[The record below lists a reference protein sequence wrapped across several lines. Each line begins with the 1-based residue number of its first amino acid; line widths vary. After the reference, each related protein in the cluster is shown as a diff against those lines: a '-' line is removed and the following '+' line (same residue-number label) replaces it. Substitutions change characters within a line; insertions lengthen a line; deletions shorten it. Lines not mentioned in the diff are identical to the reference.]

1 MRPIQLKLSGL
12 HSYRELQVIDFEKL
26 CEAGLFGIFG
36 PTGSGKS
43 TILDAITLALYGQV
57 VRQGGKS
64 HPQEALNQLEQRL
77 FVSFTFEIGQAEER
91 RRFVIEREFG
101 LDKKGNKRQPEV
113 RLIECARDEG
123 EEDRVIESKSTA
135 VTQTIES
142 LIGLTLQDFTRA
154 VVLPQGQFARFLTLK
169 SSERNDMLQR
179 MFHLHEYGE
188 KLSEQIRAQY
198 EQNKQE
204 RHRLD
209 IELAA
214 LGDVGPEAL
223 EAAQKE
229 WETASEL
236 EQAYR
241 EQAQNLAEQKRE
253 KEQVYQWQQELS
265 VISQRLQAWKA
276 QSDEIE
282 LLAKKAKDIEASLQI
297 WPQLERA
304 RQLKQE
310 MLTLQD
316 TLARY
321 KTEHAA
327 AAQNQQEAERHYQVA
342 AESLRKE
349 EPALIEQKSK
359 LEEAVAWEQE
369 LAALQNELTAG
380 EGELFKL
387 QAELEQQAA
396 RIIKDESTLAGLQEE
411 LKRLEEQLLAATVS
425 PERRQFLQDL
435 RDRKLAWEQERRKY
449 RELSEEYASTE
460 TQTQAMKQ
468 QVTAL
473 HAALLDAVKLREEV
487 QQQLSALEAAPAIDE
502 QEIEKTRDTLT
513 QVIALGKEWRE
524 KLQLQADWQ
533 RRWDQ
538 GESEWQ
544 AAEAAIRAAEAQ
556 REAVD
561 KEHIQSKLELEEV
574 RKAWLDWQRA
584 HMARSLRAT
593 LVPGEPCS
601 VCGSTHHPYR
611 EHDRDD
617 LLLQGEADS
626 RQWESRIARAEE
638 KVRETEQLRA
648 NAMEQEQR
656 SKVEFAALQQ
666 RKASLSEEGT
676 SIQTRITQ
684 LIAESAALGEPWK
697 VAGIDQLLQRYK
709 EVEETLRHQMQERER
724 RKGQIEEFRLRLQT
738 VREQEVTQQLAYEKQ
753 ATMLQQ
759 SEEKREQLQ
768 GRVKI
773 AEEAYQRLEAD
784 LRQRS
789 HEHEVPLEQIDA
801 EFARLQEQD
810 QQRDRLQA
818 ERNQREEQRKQLQAA
833 LDAAKQQQGEVA
845 VREAALRERI
855 RERKLLWEEK
865 QKRWQERTQGEPA
878 ASRLQ
883 DASLRLQALRSGIE
897 QAESTRQQAGKLL
910 QEVQERLLK
919 TEEAVAQRSRQQSE
933 ADTELSL
940 LLRKH
945 GFEDP
950 QHIDQ
955 LYAQREQLPGYQSR
969 IQEYH
974 TTVDRL
980 TYEAQRLMDKLDGRS
995 ITEEEWLAMKQGWEE
1010 LDQLFQTAKESVAI
1024 ARQAVTRIMENH
1036 EKWQA
1041 LQAQLQDVADEQSRL
1056 EELRKLFEGKAF
1068 VQFIAEERLAAI
1080 ARDASYHLK
1089 RMTKNRYALELGDDG
1104 EFVLRDEGTGGIRR
1118 PVSTLSGGETFLT
1131 SLALALAL
1139 SVEIQMRGGRL
1150 EFFFLD
1156 EGFGTLDPE
1165 LLEVVMDALE
1175 RLRMDHFTIGLI
1187 SHVPELRNRM
1197 PRRLVITPAE
1207 PLGAGSRIELEME

>member
-91 RRFVIEREFG
+91 RRFIIEREFG

-113 RLIECARDEG
+113 RLIECAREEG
-123 EEDRVIESKSTA
+123 AEDRVIESKSTA
-135 VTQTIES
+135 VTQAIES

-188 KLSEQIRAQY
+188 KLSEQIRSQY

-204 RHRLD
+204 RHRLEID
-209 IELAA
+209 LAA

-229 WETASEL
+229 WETASEM

-241 EQAQNLAEQKRE
+241 EQTKNLAELKRE

-265 VISQRLQAWKA
+265 AISQRLQSWKE
-276 QSDEIE
+276 QSVEIT
-282 LLAKKAKDIEASLQI
+282 LLAQKAKEIEASVLI

-304 RQLKQE
+304 RQLKKE
-310 MLTLQD
+310 MLTLQE
-316 TLARY
+316 TLANY
-321 KTEHAA
+321 KNEHAA
-327 AAQNQQEAERHYQVA
+327 ATVSQQEAERHYQVA
-342 AESLRKE
+342 AESLRME
-349 EPALIEQKSK
+349 EPSLIEQKSK

-369 LAALQNELTAG
+369 LTALQNELTAG
-380 EGELFKL
+380 EDELSKL
-387 QAELEQQAA
+387 QAELEQHVA
-396 RIIKDESTLAGLQEE
+396 RIMSDEATLNALQAE
-411 LKRLEEQLLAATVS
+411 LKQLEEQLQATTVS
-425 PERRQFLQDL
+425 PEQRLFLQDL

-449 RELSEEYASTE
+449 RELAEEWAGVE
-460 TQTQAMKQ
+460 KQAQELKQ
-468 QVTAL
+468 HVTAL
-473 HAALLDAVKLREEV
+473 HAALQQAVKQREEV
-487 QQQLSALEAAPAIDE
+487 QQQLTTLEAAPVNDE
-502 QEIEKTRDTLT
+502 QEIEQTRDTLT
-513 QVIALGKEWRE
+513 QVLALGKEWRE
-524 KLQLQADWQ
+524 KLQQQADWQ
-533 RRWDQ
+533 RRWEQ
-538 GESEWQ
+538 GDAEWQ
-544 AAEAAIRAAEAQ
+544 KAETALQAAEAQ
-556 REAVD
+556 REVMA
-561 KEHIQSKLELEEV
+561 KEYSESKQELEEV
-574 RKAWLDWQRA
+574 RKAWLEWQRE

-593 LVPGEPCS
+593 LVPGEACS

-611 EHDRDD
+611 EHEQDD
-617 LLLQGEADS
+617 LLQQETDN
-626 RQWESRIARAEE
+626 QHWESRIARAEE
-638 KVRETEQLRA
+638 KVREIEQLRTKA
-648 NAMEQEQR
+648 AEHEQR
-656 SKVEFAALQQ
+656 CKVEFATLQQ
-666 RKASLSEEGT
+666 RKVSLLEEQV
-676 SIQTRITQ
+676 SIEARLAH
-684 LIAESAALGEPWK
+684 LIAECADLGELWK
-697 VAGIDQLLQRYK
+697 VTEIDQLLQRYR
-709 EVEETLRHQMQERER
+709 EVEERLRQQMQERER
-724 RKGQIEEFRLRLQT
+724 RKGMIEETRQRLQA
-738 VREQEVTQQLAYEKQ
+738 VREQEMAHQLAYEKQ
-753 ATMLQQ
+753 ATMLTQ

-768 GRVKI
+768 GRVKT
-773 AEEAYQRLEAD
+773 AEEAYQRMEAD

-789 HEHEVPLEQIDA
+789 PELPLEQIEA
-801 EFARLQEQD
+801 AFARLQEQD
-810 QQRDRLQA
+810 QQRETIQA
-818 ERNQREEQRKQLQAA
+818 ERNQREEQRKQLQAT
-833 LDAAKQQQGEVA
+833 LDAAKQQRGEVA

-865 QKRWQERTQGEPA
+865 QKRLQERTQGEPA
-878 ASRLQ
+878 TTRLQ
-883 DASLRLQALRSGIE
+883 QASNRLQTLRYGLE
-897 QAESTRQQAGKLL
+897 QAEATRQQAGKLL

-919 TEEAVAQRSRQQSE
+919 TEEAVTQRSRQLNE
-933 ADTELSL
+933 AETELAQL
-940 LLRKH
+940 LQKH

-950 QHIDQ
+950 LQVDQ
-955 LYAQREQLPGYQSR
+955 LYAQREQLAGYQLR

-980 TYEAQRLMDKLDGRS
+980 SYEAQRLMDKLAGRS
-995 ITEEEWLAMKQGWEE
+995 ITEEEWLALKQGWEE

-1036 EKWQA
+1036 EKWQV
-1041 LQAQLQDVADEQSRL
+1041 LQAQLQEVANEQSRL